1 MPTLPVRA
9 DYWIG
14 CPVLTGMSDGA
25 PHCSDVT
32 SFVTGFKMY
41 QKPLDGRQMA
51 ICVLPRF

>member
-1 MPTLPVRA
+1 MPTPLA
-9 DYWIG
+9 KGAYWIG
-14 CPVLTGMSDGA
+14 CPVLTGLSDGA

-32 SFVTGFKMY
+32 VFVTGFKMY